1 MKILTIL
8 GARPQF
14 IKAGSVSRAIA
25 LHNNQVA
32 SLESLVSSEDSK
44 NQKLQTKNFELITE
58 IIVHT
63 GQHYDANMSDIFFDE
78 MQIPKPNY
86 FLGIGG
92 KSHGAM
98 TGQMIEKIE
107 EVALKENPDW
117 IMVYGDT
124 NSTLAGAIVASKLH
138 IKLAHIEAGLRSF
151 NMKMPEEVNRIL
163 TDRVSTILFCPTDTA
178 MKNLK
183 AEGFPFSLTTNHQ
196 QLITNVGDVMQDG
209 AMFYKSLAKIPEAV
223 SSLWSLVSSEDSKK
237 QKTINQK
244 PKTKNYI
251 LCTIHRAENT
261 DDETRLRSIF
271 EALNEI
277 AKEKQIILPLHP
289 RTKKLL
295 ENLQTKNQKL
305 LTKNLTIID
314 PVGYLEMVWLI
325 DNCDLVMTDSGGLQK
340 EAYFFEKQCITLRDE
355 TEWVELVEC
364 GANRLVGAD
373 KEKIVS
379 SYKLLV
385 SSENSK
391 NDELKTTN
399 QKLKTNNKELKTKN
413 QKLQTNLYGGGK
425 ASQNIIKYLLEYL

>member
-1 MKILTIL
+1 MIKILTIL

-14 IKAGSVSRAIA
+14 IKAGSVSREIGKYK
-25 LHNNQVA
+25 
-32 SLESLVSSEDSK
+32 EIE
-44 NQKLQTKNFELITE
+44 E

-107 EVALKENPDW
+107 EVALKEKPDW

-163 TDRVSTILFCPTDTA
+163 TDRVSNILFCPTDTA
-178 MKNLK
+178 MQNLK
-183 AEGFPFSLTTNHQ
+183 NEGYENIDCRIVKS
-196 QLITNVGDVMQDG
+196 GDVMQDG
-209 AMFYKSLAKIPEAV
+209 AMFYKNLAV
-223 SSLWSLVSSEDSKK
+223 
-237 QKTINQK
+237 K
-244 PKTKNYI
+244 PSCEIKDDFI

-261 DDETRLRSIF
+261 DNEIRLRNIF
-271 EALNEI
+271 EALEEI
-277 AKEKQIILPLHP
+277 VKEKQVILPLHP
-289 RTKKLL
+289 RTKKLI
-295 ENLQTKNQKL
+295 EHYL
-305 LTKNLTIID
+305 LNTNHLTLID

-325 DNCDLVMTDSGGLQK
+325 DNCDFVMTDSGGLQK

-364 GANRLVGAD
+364 GANTLVGAD
-373 KEKIVS
+373 KEKIIK
-379 SYKLLV
+379 SYKNHKSL
-385 SSENSK
+385 N
-391 NDELKTTN
+391 TTHHS
-399 QKLKTNNKELKTKN
+399 L
-413 QKLQTNLYGGGK
+413 NLYGGGK
-425 ASQNIIKYLLEYL
+425 ASESIVKELINYKVGE